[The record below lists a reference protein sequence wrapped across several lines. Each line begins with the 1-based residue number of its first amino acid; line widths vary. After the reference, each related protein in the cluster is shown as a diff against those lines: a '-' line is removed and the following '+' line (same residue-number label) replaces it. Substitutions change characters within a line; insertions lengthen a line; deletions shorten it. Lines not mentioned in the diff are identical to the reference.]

1 MGWLEGDVAL
11 ISGAGSGLGRAL
23 VDRFV
28 AEGARVVAFDRS
40 PERVAAVEGSHDG
53 TVLGVVGDVTV
64 AGDNERA
71 VARALSAF
79 GRLDTFVGNAGLFDY
94 GARVVDTPME
104 ALDRGFDELFAV
116 NVKGYLLGV
125 KAAVEALIEVSGNVV
140 LTDRSLRQR
149 GTDGLTVV
157 A

>member
-40 PERVAAVEGSHDG
+40 PERVAAVDGSYDE
-53 TVLGVVGDVTV
+53 TVVGVVGDVTV

-71 VARALSAF
+71 VAQALSAF
-79 GRLDTFVGNAGLFDY
+79 GRL
-94 GARVVDTPME
+94 
-104 ALDRGFDELFAV
+104 
-116 NVKGYLLGV
+116 NVH
-125 KAAVEALIEVSGNVV
+125 
-140 LTDRSLRQR
+140 RQR
-149 GTDGLTVV
+149 RLIRLWSALGGHPDGG